1 MPVKQHPENLE
12 ELWKRISYVH
22 QIEIDLAVTK
32 GSKPEAVNRCMCS
45 VKGLDLVTAQKL
57 IEFRRVEITKKI

>member
-1 MPVKQHPENLE
+1 MATKEQLENLE
-12 ELWKRISYVH
+12 ELWKRIPYVQ

-57 IEFRRVEITKKI
+57 IEFRRTEITKKI